1 MGQFLMGLDE
11 VYAPIRSIILTT
23 DFRPDVKGTFAT
35 LSRDE
40 SHRGTQS
47 HNVSKSGNGN
57 TTFVTRTNNRNNNW
71 SGSNNHPK
79 RLNRP
84 NLVCT
89 HYNMN
94 GHIVDGCFEVVGYPP
109 NFKKNNGTNRG
120 STSNNV
126 VLGNKYQSAGSSN
139 SFTDDQYK
147 RLMDLI
153 SEKFGSS
160 SMPANIAGFNYSGA
174 SQHMTYTILNMF
186 NVVDVSKVNMTVG
199 HPNGTKALV
208 THVGSL
214 KLTDKIV
221 IHNVLVVPRYQVS
234 LLSVYSL
241 KDNLSN
247 EPCDDRRD
255 NVSDKG
261 KGTNQLS
268 QGGTENIGN
277 ARRDDEG
284 HPDDSILAESD

>member
-1 MGQFLMGLDE
+1 MGQVYDSIVNLPDYICENSEKLKEHNQLLKLMQFLMGLDE
-11 VYAPIRSIILTT
+11 VYAPVRSIILTT
-23 DFRPDVKGTFAT
+23 DFIPDVKGTFAT

-40 SHRGTQS
+40 SYRSTQS
-47 HNVSKSGNGN
+47 HNVSKSDNGN
-57 TTFVTRTNNRNNNW
+57 TAFGTRTNNRNNNW
-71 SGSNNHPK
+71 SGFNNQPR

-94 GHIVDGCFEVVGYPP
+94 GHTVDRCFELVGYPP

-120 STSNNV
+120 SIINNV

-160 SMPANIAGFNYSGA
+160 SMPANIVGFNCISFCSSRRGYGDGVLTGLIEGRGESCA
-174 SQHMTYTILNMF
+174 QYTMVF
-186 NVVDVSKVNMTVG
+186 DS
-199 HPNGTKALV
+199 
-208 THVGSL
+208 
-214 KLTDKIV
+214 
-221 IHNVLVVPRYQVS
+221 YQE
-234 LLSVYSL
+234 
-241 KDNLSN
+241 DNLSN
-247 EPCDDRRD
+247 EPCNDGRD

-268 QGGTENIGN
+268 QGGTENTGN

-284 HPDDSILAESD
+284 HPDDNIPAEAD